1 MQQKTYPIA
10 IQTNNIDMNSEILLK
25 KSEELWT
32 NLSEQLNTI
41 TKDDNIASHQKA
53 LMVCDEAIRQ
63 LKYWVKNHQF
73 DTWERE
79 MRFFKKIKPK
89 FVAKFILYSR
99 IISIESSLPS
109 AGLKFAKKEYE
120 NEFLLLNQ
128 FAKENSEFISY
139 FRKNSTYLDSKYFLR
154 YKYDLHTKLAMDLHS
169 YDESFSTSH
178 DNLVAQIIANEDYES
193 YLKGKIKK
201 LQKDVPENLDSEKHI
216 TRWTGSKAEISEL
229 ILALHV
235 SGCFNNGSI
244 DASTL
249 VREIEK
255 NWDIDLGNY
264 YKTVSEIKSR
274 KINQAK
280 FLQKLTDN
288 LYSYFENADE

>member
-63 LKYWVKNHQF
+63 LKSWVKNHQF

-178 DNLVAQIIANEDYES
+178 DNLVAQIIANEEYER

-201 LQKDVPENLDSEKHI
+201 LQKDVPDNSDSEKHI

-235 SGCFNNGSI
+235 SGCFNNGNI
-244 DASTL
+244 DASTI

-255 NWDIDLGNY
+255 NWNIDLGNY
-264 YKTVSEIKSR
+264 YKTVSDIKSR
-274 KINQAK
+274 KINRVK

-288 LYSYFENADE
+288 LYTYFENADE

>member
-1 MQQKTYPIA
+1 
-10 IQTNNIDMNSEILLK
+10 MNSENLITK
-25 KSEELWT
+25 AEELWSS
-32 NLSEQLNTI
+32 LSLQ
-41 TKDDNIASHQKA
+41 IASTIEITGSIENSQHI
-53 LMVCDEAIRQ
+53 LMLVDESIRQ
-63 LKYWVKNHQF
+63 LKSWVRNHQF

-79 MRFFKKIKPK
+79 IRFFKKIKPK

-109 AGLKFAKKEYE
+109 AGQKFAKKEYE

-128 FAKENSEFISY
+128 FAKENSEFFSY
-139 FRKNSTYLDSKYFLR
+139 FRKNSTFLDSKYFLR

-178 DNLVAQIIANEDYES
+178 DNLVAQIIANEEYER
-193 YLKGKIKK
+193 YLKGKIKG
-201 LQKDVPENLDSEKHI
+201 LQKDVPDNSDSEKHI

-255 NWDIDLGNY
+255 NWNIDLGNY
-264 YKTVSEIKSR
+264 YKTVSDIKSR
-274 KINQAK
+274 KINRVK

-288 LYSYFENADE
+288 LYTYFENADE

>member
-1 MQQKTYPIA
+1 
-10 IQTNNIDMNSEILLK
+10 MNSENLITK
-25 KSEELWT
+25 AEELWSS
-32 NLSEQLNTI
+32 LSLQ
-41 TKDDNIASHQKA
+41 IASTIEITGSIENSQHI
-53 LMVCDEAIRQ
+53 LMLVDESIRQ
-63 LKYWVKNHQF
+63 LKSWVRNHQF

-79 MRFFKKIKPK
+79 IRFFKKIKPK

-109 AGLKFAKKEYE
+109 AGQKFAKKEYE

-139 FRKNSTYLDSKYFLR
+139 FRKNSTFLDSKYFLR

-178 DNLVAQIIANEDYES
+178 DNLVAQIIANEEYER

-201 LQKDVPENLDSEKHI
+201 LQKDVPDNSDSEKHI

-255 NWDIDLGNY
+255 NWNIDLGNY
-264 YKTVSEIKSR
+264 YKTVSDIKSR
-274 KINQAK
+274 KINRVK

-288 LYSYFENADE
+288 LYTYFENADE

>member
-1 MQQKTYPIA
+1 
-10 IQTNNIDMNSEILLK
+10 MNSENLLK
-25 KSEELWT
+25 KVEELWSS
-32 NLSEQLNTI
+32 LSLQI
-41 TKDDNIASHQKA
+41 DDNLEKIGSIENSQHI
-53 LMVCDEAIRQ
+53 LMLVDESIRQ
-63 LKYWVKNHQF
+63 LKSWVRNHQF

-79 MRFFKKIKPK
+79 IRFFKKIKPK

-99 IISIESSLPS
+99 IISIECSLPS
-109 AGLKFAKKEYE
+109 AGQKFAKKEYE

-139 FRKNSTYLDSKYFLR
+139 FRKNSTFLDSKYFLR

-178 DNLVAQIIANEDYES
+178 DNLVAQIIANEEYER

-201 LQKDVPENLDSEKHI
+201 LQKDVPDNSDSEKHI

-255 NWDIDLGNY
+255 NWNIDLGNY
-264 YKTVSEIKSR
+264 YKTVSDIKSR
-274 KINQAK
+274 KINRAK